1 MKSNLLPSIG
11 LTLTLVAGL
20 SLAPVPADAYQLIG
34 KVWTSTSSVKVPYAL
49 SSGLPTSLRSAVSLA
64 NQKWNS
70 LAGSTLKTGAL
81 VVTSNVD
88 LYAAAQ
94 LTVAYRDTEAAFG
107 VYAPAVTSYAATGSN
122 RAHIDFSNKWTW
134 STSFDRTAKVADTA
148 SVAVHEFGHAYG
160 LNHMDVAP
168 GPYSAAQVA
177 AVMNPNYQVKRTPNS
192 DDIAG
197 IATLY

>member
-1 MKSNLLPSIG
+1 MKLKLFMPLGLSLALTIG
-11 LTLTLVAGL
+11 LTL
-20 SLAPVPADAYQLIG
+20 VPGTAEAYQLIG
-34 KVWTSTSSVKVPYAL
+34 KVWTTTSTTKVPYAL
-49 SSGLPTSLRSAVSLA
+49 ISGLPLELRSAVSQA
-64 NQKWNS
+64 NQKWNA
-70 LAGSTLKTGAL
+70 LPGSTLKTGAL

-88 LYAAAQ
+88 LYASAQ

-107 VYAPAVTSYAATGSN
+107 VYAPAVTSYVATGSN

-134 STSFDRTAKVADTA
+134 STSFNQTAKIADTA

-168 GPYSAAQVA
+168 GPYSAAQIA

-192 DDIAG
+192 DDTAG
-197 IATLY
+197 IAALY